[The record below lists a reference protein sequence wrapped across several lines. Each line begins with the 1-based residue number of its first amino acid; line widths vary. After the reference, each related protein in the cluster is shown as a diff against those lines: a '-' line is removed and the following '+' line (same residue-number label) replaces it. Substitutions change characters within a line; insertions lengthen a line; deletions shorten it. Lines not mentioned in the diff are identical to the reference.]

1 MILIYEFLF
10 FFHLEVNILVN
21 ISYLLPDD
29 HIVFYSRLEMNLS
42 LTGFSD
48 EWPVKRII
56 VASQR

>member
-1 MILIYEFLF
+1 MSFCL
-10 FFHLEVNILVN
+10 FHLEVNILVN
-21 ISYLLPDD
+21 IRYLLPDD

-42 LTGFSD
+42 LTDFSE